1 MAQIDVSKPA
11 NAIRKP
17 DNSKGPKGYEPKN
30 LIYSLIAMQVEK
42 IQSTKDLVAK
52 LNKDPVLRYCCDFK
66 VLGRVPSE
74 STFSRFLNKLSDSE
88 ELEQLF
94 HELVIAAKEISIING
109 EHISIDSTK
118 LNSYEAAKP
127 KKDIIDDDTN
137 HNWGMKKD
145 TNGNNIR
152 RFGWKLHILC
162 DSKSELPLDI
172 SVTPAGTHDGTVA
185 IPLIAGTI
193 AINKTT
199 SSNKAA

>member
-1 MAQIDVSKPA
+1 MTLFSFEEINVSKLA

-137 HNWGMKKD
+137 HN
-145 TNGNNIR
+145 GNNIR